1 MTIRTFADQHR
12 LKLQC
17 DPDDGTDIIRGREG
31 HSHIFEY
38 SDDLLAV
45 MVMPCTSTAHRWKTA
60 QAAFKSSGMVIRQ
73 AGDDEG
79 TMTFDPGQIIQVM
92 LAMKY
97 AKVRPERQVSES
109 QRQRLSGLPLPAC
122 KSTMGTR
129 MDPQNPAERFASGT
143 LAS

>member
-1 MTIRTFADQHR
+1 MTIGAFADQHR

-17 DPDDGTDIIRGREG
+17 DPDDGTDIIHGREG

-38 SDDLLAV
+38 SDDLLGV

-60 QAAFKSSGMVIRQ
+60 RAAFESSGMIIRQ

-79 TMTFDPGQIIQVM
+79 TTTFDPAQIIQVR

-97 AKVRPERQVSES
+97 ARVKTKVAGIRI
-109 QRQRLSGLPLPAC
+109 LPAPPLRA
-122 KSTMGTR
+122 TIAGV
-129 MDPQNPAERFASGT
+129 
-143 LAS
+143 

>member
-1 MTIRTFADQHR
+1 MTIGAFADQHR
-12 LKLQC
+12 LELQC

-45 MVMPCTSTAHRWKTA
+45 MVMPCSSTARRWKTA
-60 QAAFKSSGMVIRQ
+60 RAAFESSGMIIRQ

-79 TMTFDPGQIIQVM
+79 TTTFDPAQITQVR

-97 AKVRPERQVSES
+97 AKVKTKVALIRIPRQW
-109 QRQRLSGLPLPAC
+109 LGGLPSPA
-122 KSTMGTR
+122 SQSIGPR
-129 MDPQNPAERFASGT
+129 MDQRHPPDRLALGTVAS
-143 LAS
+143 

>member
-1 MTIRTFADQHR
+1 MTIGAFADQYR

-60 QAAFKSSGMVIRQ
+60 RAAFESSGMITRQ

-79 TMTFDPGQIIQVM
+79 TTTFDPSQIIQVR

-97 AKVRPERQVSES
+97 AKVKTK
-109 QRQRLSGLPLPAC
+109 PADIGI
-122 KSTMGTR
+122 S
-129 MDPQNPAERFASGT
+129 AA
-143 LAS
+143 AA